1 MSLTDKLS
9 FISTLH
15 RAPYPAIDPR
25 KPTSSAAGK
34 TILITGGAT
43 GIGFATARNF
53 AIAGASTIV
62 LLARRE
68 ETLQRAASELATTFP
83 NTQFLTYAV
92 SITDEAEIQKVFS
105 SVRQTA
111 RNKDVDVLVTSAAF
125 IKTDKPLSRTPL
137 SEVKTSFDTNVF
149 GNLNV
154 VNAFLDTPKE
164 AGKVIVDITS
174 YASYMLF
181 PQTGPY
187 GASKAAFSFMM
198 RHVQHEH
205 PELRVHTLHPG
216 AIWTQAGAN
225 AGLTKDMFDWDEE
238 DLPGQFVVWLAGQE
252 AAFLKGKFLASH
264 WDVAELMANRKA
276 FESDADLSTI
286 GLRR

>member
-1 MSLTDKLS
+1 MSVSDKLP
-9 FISTLH
+9 FVTTLH

-43 GIGFATARNF
+43 GIGLATARNF
-53 AIAGASTIV
+53 ALAGASTIV

-68 ETLQRAASELATTFP
+68 ETLQKAASELSAAFP
-83 NTQFLTYAV
+83 STQFLTHAV

-105 SVRQTA
+105 SIRQTA
-111 RNKDVDVLVTSAAF
+111 RNKDVDVVVTSAAF
-125 IKTDKPLSRTPL
+125 VKADKLLSGTSL
-137 SEVKTSFDTNVF
+137 SEVKTTFETNVL
-149 GNLNV
+149 GNLIV
-154 VNAFLDTPKE
+154 INAFLETPKE
-164 AGKVIVDITS
+164 EGKVIVDITS
-174 YASYMLF
+174 YASYMVF

-205 PELRVHTLHPG
+205 PDLRVYTLHPG
-216 AIWTQAGAN
+216 AIWTQGGAD
-225 AGLTKDMFDWDEE
+225 AGLTKDMMNWDDE
-238 DLPGQFVVWLAGQE
+238 DLPGQFIVWLASQE
-252 AAFLKGKFLASH
+252 AEFLKGRFLASH
-264 WDVAELMANRKA
+264 WDVTELMANKEA
-276 FESDADLSTI
+276 FESDVDLSTI

>member
-1 MSLTDKLS
+1 MSFGDKLP

-15 RAPYPAIDPR
+15 HAPYPAIDPR

-53 AIAGASTIV
+53 AVAGASTIV

-68 ETLQRAASELATTFP
+68 ETLQKAASELSAAFP
-83 NTQFLTYAV
+83 STQFLTYAA

-111 RNKDVDVLVTSAAF
+111 RNKDVDVLVTCAAF
-125 IKTDKPLSRTPL
+125 IKVGTPLTGTSL
-137 SEVKTSFDTNVF
+137 SEVKTTFETNVL
-149 GNLNV
+149 GNLIV
-154 VNAFLDTPKE
+154 VKAFLDTPKDE
-164 AGKVIVDITS
+164 GKVIVDITS
-174 YASYMLF
+174 YASYMAF
-181 PQTGPY
+181 PQAGVY
-187 GASKAAFSFMM
+187 GASKAAFSYMM

-205 PELRVHTLHPG
+205 PDLRVYTLHPG
-216 AIWTQAGAN
+216 AVWTPAGADI
-225 AGLTKDMFDWDEE
+225 GFTKDMFTDEE
-238 DLPGQFVVWLAGQE
+238 DLPAQFIVWLASQE
-252 AAFLKGKFLASH
+252 AEFLKGKFLASH
-264 WDVAELMANRKA
+264 WDVTELMANKEA
-276 FESDADLSTI
+276 FESDVDLSTI